1 LSHDSNLIDI
11 KHSDSDGLMNRRTII
26 EKTMRIAILAT
37 AFFVFWIYLGS
48 IINFHQ
54 HHIFGRSLMPQG
66 ILAKREETIQVSPDL
81 PFFLMHF
88 TASCEHPEQLLLEPS
103 LFLVETASGV
113 VNYSVTGI
121 VIQHFHGLRAPP
133 LA

>member
-1 LSHDSNLIDI
+1 M
-11 KHSDSDGLMNRRTII
+11 HSVSGILMNRRTII

-66 ILAKREETIQVSPDL
+66 ILAKREESIQVSHDL
-81 PFFLMHF
+81 PFYLIHF
-88 TASCEHPEQLLLEPS
+88 TASFDHPEQLLPEPTS
-103 LFLVETASGV
+103 ILIETESGV
-113 VNYSVTGI
+113 TNYSIPGS
-121 VIQHFHGLRAPP
+121 VIQYFHGLRAPP
-133 LA
+133 VA

>member
-1 LSHDSNLIDI
+1 MTQKTN
-11 KHSDSDGLMNRRTII
+11 I
-26 EKTMRIAILAT
+26 EKFYRIAILAT

-66 ILAKREETIQVSPDL
+66 VLAKREESFQVSHDL
-81 PFFLMHF
+81 PVYQVLF
-88 TASCEHPEQLLLEPS
+88 TASCEHTEQLLPES
-103 LFLVETASGV
+103 TWMVIEAVSGV
-113 VNYSVTGI
+113 VTNLAPKSGI
-121 VIQHFHGLRAPP
+121 PLFHGLRAPP

>member
-1 LSHDSNLIDI
+1 
-11 KHSDSDGLMNRRTII
+11 MNRKTII

-66 ILAKREETIQVSPDL
+66 ILAKREETIQVSLDL
-81 PFFLMHF
+81 PFYLMHF
-88 TASCEHPEQLLLEPS
+88 TASVDHPEQLLPEPS
-103 LFLVETASGV
+103 LFLVEAASGV
-113 VNYSVTGI
+113 ADRSVTGI
-121 VIQHFHGLRAPP
+121 VIQYFHGLRAPP
-133 LA
+133 VA